1 MMSIKALEEV
11 SKKEGEQSAY
21 QIDFI
26 LHISNSTLKKSIFL
40 SVVIR
45 INTSFLF
52 IGFV

>member
-1 MMSIKALEEV
+1 MSVKALEEA
-11 SKKEGEQSAY
+11 SRKDGEQSAY

-26 LHISNSTLKKSIFL
+26 PHISNSVLQKLIFL